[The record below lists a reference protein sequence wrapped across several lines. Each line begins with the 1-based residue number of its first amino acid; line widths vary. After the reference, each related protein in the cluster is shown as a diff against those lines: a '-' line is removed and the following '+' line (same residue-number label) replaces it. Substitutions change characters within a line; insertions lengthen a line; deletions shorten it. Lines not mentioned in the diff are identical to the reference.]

1 MCKICVEEN
10 ESSYEQ
16 GKNRL
21 GFRKALAINWDIEKD
36 LFVLN
41 FDEIIQLKQ
50 NLTKFVKNQC
60 NIFWSV
66 STYFTNITS
75 KKAFIRII
83 MYRQEW
89 LGR

>member
-10 ESSYEQ
+10 ESSYGQ
-16 GKNRL
+16 GKNCL
-21 GFRKALAINWDIEKD
+21 GFRKALGINWDIEKD

-75 KKAFIRII
+75 KKAFIWIV
-83 MYRQEW
+83 MYR
-89 LGR
+89 